1 MSIRSRSASW
11 LISFPAACLGLA
23 VPAWAADVQ
32 IQLGAYDGEGQPYSV
47 RYYVLPSLLLNEMQ
61 KQQGTIE
68 GQAGVIDEQR
78 AAIVALVERV
88 ERLESRY
95 AIESV
100 SSHR

>member
-1 MSIRSRSASW
+1 VTALGGATRGSPDVHPIP
-11 LISFPAACLGLA
+11 LCLLA
-23 VPAWAADVQ
+23 HLVRRCK

-68 GQAGVIDEQR
+68 GQAGVIDKQR
-78 AAIVALVERV
+78 AVIVALVERV

-100 SSHR
+100 GSHR